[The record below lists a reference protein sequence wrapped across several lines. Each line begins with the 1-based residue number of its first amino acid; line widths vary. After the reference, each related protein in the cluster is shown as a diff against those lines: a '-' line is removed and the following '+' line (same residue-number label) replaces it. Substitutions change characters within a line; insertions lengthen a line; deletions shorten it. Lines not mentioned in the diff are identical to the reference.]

1 MIAGRRLKPRPLLHK
16 EIAEIISEQIISGKY
31 PANTFL
37 PPEPVLCKQMGV
49 SRTVVREAIK
59 HLESG
64 GFVHISRGIG
74 TKVLEA
80 RQESISRP
88 LKIFLRRK
96 SNSLQDLLELRKIL
110 EVAIAALAAERRTPE
125 NLRLMERAIQVMS
138 ERPDQPA
145 GYVDADL
152 DFHVEIARATQNPT
166 FSIILDPL
174 RDLLRES
181 RAASFSGPRMAETRM
196 RQHKKIL
203 ETIRKRDVAG
213 ARQAMSQHLT
223 STQRDLA
230 RWLNSN
236 NRKS

>member
-1 MIAGRRLKPRPLLHK
+1 MLSARRLKPRPLLHR

-37 PPEPVLCKQMGV
+37 PPEPVLCQQMGV

-59 HLESG
+59 RLESG
-64 GFVHISRGIG
+64 GLVHVRRGIG

-80 RQESISRP
+80 RHESISGP
-88 LKIFLRRK
+88 LKVFLRRQN
-96 SNSLQDLLELRKIL
+96 NSVQDLLEVRKIL
-110 EVAIAALAAERRTPE
+110 EVGIAGLAAERRTAE
-125 NLRLMERAIQVMS
+125 NLRQMEQAIRIMS

-145 GYVDADL
+145 GYVDADI
-152 DFHVEIARATQNPT
+152 DFHAEVVRATQNVA
-166 FSIILDPL
+166 FSILVDPL
-174 RDLLRES
+174 RELLRES
-181 RAASFSGPRMAETRM
+181 RIASFSGPRTVRERT

-203 ETIRKRDVAG
+203 EMIRRRDVAG

-230 RWLNSN
+230 RWLDSN
-236 NRKS
+236 RRK